1 MVVAPTLDVVAAAA
15 VERDR
20 DMEEVVAVAE
30 GISDLKE
37 GEEEEVEEAM
47 KKEEEDEETSLP
59 SFS

>member
-1 MVVAPTLDVVAAAA
+1 MVAAAA